1 MSINNMVIEM
11 LIVMKVHIM
20 ITTTIKKDN
29 RYKTD
34 AIISKKGVELEEQT
48 ILKKLIPI
56 NHYSI

>member
-34 AIISKKGVELEEQT
+34 AIISKKGVELGRT
-48 ILKKLIPI
+48 DNTKKTNTNKPL
-56 NHYSI
+56 